1 MVLVRPKAAWLETGV
16 LALCVAV
23 AFFYPKAISAWFRPV
38 ERQLER
44 IARMPRVSILLVGV
58 LAIAGRAALLPWYPI
73 PVPQVHDEFSYLLAA
88 DTFSSGRLANP
99 THPLW
104 KHFET
109 FHIDQQPTYMSMYP
123 PAQGLVLAAGQW
135 IAGLPWL
142 GVLFSTG
149 LMCSCLCWALQG
161 WLPARWALLGGIFA
175 VLRLGLFTY
184 FVNSYWGGSVA
195 AAGGALVLG
204 ALPRLVRAWRASH
217 AAILACGL
225 ATLANSRP
233 FEGALLGAAALAFL
247 VLVCCSASDE
257 MWGRPLACGGLSAWL
272 SARPLPGLGAPRRV
286 RERAWKI
293 APPALLILA
302 LTAGAM
308 AYYNARVFGGLL
320 VMPYHVNR
328 ATYAVVPFFFWQS
341 LAPEP
346 HYNHA
351 EVRHFYL
358 GWELDEYTQAHS
370 FRGFLGQLNYKAF
383 LSWLFYFGPL
393 FTPPWLVLP
402 WLFKDRR
409 IGALALCG
417 LVAAA
422 GMSLNIFYK
431 PQYAAPFT
439 ALFLLLGIQGLR
451 YVQCWKWRGRDA
463 GRALVRLTLPA
474 CVAVVL
480 VVAATPALWTQWA
493 LNFPWYYLHPNVT
506 PRQQLIAELSAIPGK
521 HLAIVRYGPRY
532 NPSEELVFNS
542 ADIDRSRIVWARDLG
557 DGGNRPLLDYFK
569 DRRAWRVDAR
579 TAIPQLVPY
588 RADSN

>member
-1 MVLVRPKAAWLETGV
+1 MVLVRPKAAWLETGLLV
-16 LALCVAV
+16 LCLAV
-23 AFFYPKAISAWFRPV
+23 AMCYPKAISAWFRPL
-38 ERQLER
+38 ERWLER
-44 IARMPRVSILLVGV
+44 IARMPRLSILLVGV
-58 LAIAGRAALLPWYPI
+58 LAIAGRAVLLPWYPVPI
-73 PVPQVHDEFSYLLAA
+73 PQVHDEFSYLLAA
-88 DTFSSGRLANP
+88 DTFASGRLANP

-123 PAQGLVLAAGQW
+123 PAQGLALAAGQW
-135 IAGLPWL
+135 IAGIPWL

-161 WLPARWALLGGIFA
+161 WLPTRWALLGGIFA

-225 ATLANSRP
+225 AILANSRP

-247 VLVCCSASDE
+247 VLAVRRA
-257 MWGRPLACGGLSAWL
+257 GF
-272 SARPLPGLGAPRRV
+272 PRQ
-286 RERAWKI
+286 RAWKV
-293 APPALLILA
+293 ALPALLILIA
-302 LTAGAM
+302 TAGAM
-308 AYYNARVFGGLL
+308 AYYNTRVFGGPL

-351 EVRHFYL
+351 EIRHFYL

-370 FRGFLGQLNYKAF
+370 RSGFLGQLNYKAF
-383 LSWLFYFGPL
+383 LSWLFYLGPL
-393 FTPPWLVLP
+393 FTPPLLVLP
-402 WLFKDRR
+402 QLFRDRR
-409 IGALALCG
+409 IGALVLCG

-431 PQYAAPFT
+431 PHYAAPFT
-439 ALFLLLGIQGLR
+439 ALFIILGIQGLR
-451 YVQCWKWRGRDA
+451 HVQCWKWRGREA
-463 GRALVRLTLPA
+463 GRALVQLTLPA
-474 CVAVVL
+474 CFAVVL

-506 PRQQLIAELSAIPGK
+506 PREQLIAELNAIPGK

-542 ADIDRSRIVWARDLG
+542 ADIDRSRVVWARDLG
-557 DGGNRPLLDYFK
+557 GGGNRTLLDYFN
-569 DRRAWRVDAR
+569 DRRVWCVDAR
-579 TAIPQLVPY
+579 TAIPRLVPY